1 MPVGSFLDSLPSMLF
16 VGAHVMFLLVGLW
29 AAKKST
35 DAGAAFAPV
44 LWLYAASQVV
54 FLAYFGG
61 AITMK
66 MAVLTEQT
74 LMVVMVAVVALKGK

>member
-1 MPVGSFLDSLPSMLF
+1 VVVG
-16 VGAHVMFLLVGLW
+16 VW
-29 AAKKST
+29 AANQVSR
-35 DAGAAFAPV
+35 ARAAFAAV
-44 LWLYAASQVV
+44 MWLYALSQVV

-74 LMVVMVAVVALKGK
+74 LMLGIIAVIATRSRAAATVRT